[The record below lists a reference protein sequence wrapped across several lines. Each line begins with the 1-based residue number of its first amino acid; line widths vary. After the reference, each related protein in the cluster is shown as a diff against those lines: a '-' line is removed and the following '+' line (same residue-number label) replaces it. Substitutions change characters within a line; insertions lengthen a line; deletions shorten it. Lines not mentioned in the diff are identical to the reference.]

1 MSAAEDLVSKTEGG
15 KESQENHTTGPTKD
29 PVKDKDGFSEN
40 PVTYQAAGG
49 AENPVNDEVAGGT
62 EKPVNDQAA
71 GGAEKPV
78 NDQAA
83 GGAGAENPVNDHATG
98 GAENPVSD
106 QLEDAENIE
115 NYQAGGAERPVT
127 DGTDVERNPTSA
139 QVGIAGNMVNNLA
152 GVAETP
158 SEEHVAGGAENS
170 VHNEAGGAENSVH
183 NEAGASES
191 GMNDEAGGVESP
203 ISNVVDAALSN
214 QADATRN
221 SKENAVETP
230 VECKAD
236 RLPEEAQEILKSLAS
251 QWEDVI
257 DANALQVFP
266 LKGAMTNEVFQIKWP
281 TSTGETS
288 RKVIV
293 RIYGEGVDV
302 FFDRSHEI
310 QTFEFMSKN
319 GQGPRLLGRFTNGR
333 VEEFIRARVI

>member
-170 VHNEAGGAENSVH
+170 VHNEAG
-183 NEAGASES
+183 ASES